1 MSTHIDNANV
11 CENGCGALMNIT
23 FNNGKLGT
31 INKIPHLFLLEYPAD
46 NQIKAGEAGAIEAIV
61 NAMNEHIK
69 NGAVCENGC
78 GALMSITINGK

>member
-1 MSTHIDNANV
+1 MR
-11 CENGCGALMNIT
+11 
-23 FNNGKLGT
+23 T
-31 INKIPHLFLLEYPAD
+31 INQEPWLLSFDYPVD
-46 NQIKAGEAGAIEAIV
+46 NQIKAREAGAIEAIV